1 MTVSATTTLRSLVLT
16 PVLSLMILGLWLAL
30 AQQITIGQIV
40 LGSAIALAI
49 PRLTAA
55 FWPDRPHLARPGVAL
70 RLLGRVLGDIV
81 TANFAVARRVVGPIG
96 RLHPAFVEV
105 PLDLRD
111 GFVASILGS
120 IVSLTPG
127 TVSIE
132 IDRERWILFVHA
144 LDDADPQT
152 LIDTIKRR
160 YEAPLREAF
169 AC

>member
-1 MTVSATTTLRSLVLT
+1 MTGFPMSVLHALVPA

-30 AQQITIGQIV
+30 APQITPGQFV
-40 LGSAIALAI
+40 LGAVVALAI

-55 FWPDRPHLARPGVAL
+55 FWPDRPRLARPLAAL
-70 RLLGRVLGDIV
+70 RLAGTVLADIV
-81 TANFAVARRVVGPIG
+81 VANFAVARRVVGPLH

-111 GFVASILGS
+111 GFVATILGS

-144 LDDADPQT
+144 LDDTDPQQ
-152 LIDTIKRR
+152 LVDTIKRR